1 MEDLPKLEA
10 AYKAMTKK
18 KRMRL
23 VAYAI
28 FLAERNP
35 ATEAD
40 NASPGRGRTS
50 HLRVVH
56 TRNSN

>member
-10 AYKAMTKK
+10 AYKGMTKK
-18 KRMRL
+18 KRLRL

-35 ATEAD
+35 SEQANNE
-40 NASPGRGRTS
+40 SPDCGNGS
-50 HLRVVH
+50 HLRVVY

>member
-18 KRMRL
+18 KRLRL
-23 VAYAI
+23 LAYAI

-40 NASPGRGRTS
+40 APNPYRVRAS